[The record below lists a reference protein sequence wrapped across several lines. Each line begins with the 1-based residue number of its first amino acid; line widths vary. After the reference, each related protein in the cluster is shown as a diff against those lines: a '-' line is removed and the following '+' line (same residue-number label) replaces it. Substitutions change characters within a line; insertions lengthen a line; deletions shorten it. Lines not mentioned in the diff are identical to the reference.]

1 MKPPGEPTNDDE
13 STRSY
18 FTYGDVDMAAKT
30 LSKTSQQFQEKMKKN
45 EAEAAAA
52 AIAKKIEEKE
62 KEEVLP
68 LPNNN
73 NKAATAAASSSSS
86 SYKGGGGGTLIP
98 LTEGYINISFVMC
111 LSIVLF
117 IMLSTVFYHHY
128 FLYFYLTLLFAFIC
142 FPSLLERFFAG
153 MTMCNISAYFF
164 SSEMGNLI
172 FGRKRQQQEDDDD
185 LVQM

>member
-86 SYKGGGGGTLIP
+86 SYKGGGGTLIP